1 MKQGFQLKF
10 SQNLSLTPQLQQAIR
25 LLQLSTLELNQEIEM
40 LMQANPLLE
49 RGDASED
56 EYGNATD
63 NSADEI
69 TLNTSSEGSQA
80 NNAES
85 TQDYDQEGVQHNA
98 SNEEAYDAEFSEHST
113 EASQGDL
120 NQSDLSHGD
129 ESSNELNYTEVSKS
143 EVSQNESNSAESMA
157 TESNQKDEAA
167 EFQVEFNDEFD
178 EFSNGSRW
186 DENSTPSDDDSDFR
200 QQETL
205 QISLREHLLSQLKL
219 MPLSARDQ
227 SLALLLVDSINDDGY
242 LVESLEDIIQ
252 EMPLEHEIDLLEIQT
267 ALHLIQHLDPI
278 GVGARSLSECLLLQ
292 LEVLPKTTPHLT
304 LAKRMAQHHLPA
316 LGARDFV
323 KLRKELAC
331 DEVTLK
337 NVQQIITSLNPRPGS
352 AFSIIGSE
360 HFIQHEVIVKKVK
373 GIWLASLNDVVIPK
387 LKINQLYA
395 SILKRNRDSSSQ
407 YLQSQMQEAKWM
419 IKNIQQRFSTIL
431 RVSQAI
437 TDRQRN
443 FFEYGEVAMR
453 PLVLREIADELDLH
467 ESTISRVTT
476 NKYMLTPRGIF
487 ELKYFFG
494 SSVATD
500 TGGTCSATA
509 IRALIKQLVEQENPK
524 KPYSDNQITELLS
537 KQGIVVARRTIAKYR
552 ESLNIAPASLRKSL

>member
-1 MKQGFQLKF
+1 MKQGLHLKF

-25 LLQLSTLELNQEIEM
+25 LLQLSTLELNQEIDV
-40 LMQANPLLE
+40 LMQTNPLLE
-49 RGDASED
+49 RGDDSED
-56 EYGNATD
+56 EYGNVVDHDAEDASLNGSSSLDAPVQDITKTQDSENFDSEFPNQDFQLNATEL
-63 NSADEI
+63 SP
-69 TLNTSSEGSQA
+69 SEA
-80 NNAES
+80 NQLAES
-85 TQDYDQEGVQHNA
+85 SDFEPGSTDFSDTY
-98 SNEEAYDAEFSEHST
+98 SAEF
-113 EASQGDL
+113 D
-120 NQSDLSHGD
+120 
-129 ESSNELNYTEVSKS
+129 
-143 EVSQNESNSAESMA
+143 
-157 TESNQKDEAA
+157 
-167 EFQVEFNDEFD
+167 DEFD

-186 DENSTPSDDDSDFR
+186 DENSAPADDDSDFK

-219 MPLSARDQ
+219 MPLSERDQ
-227 SLALLLVDSINDDGY
+227 TLTLLLVDSINEDGY
-242 LVESLEDIIQ
+242 LEQSLEAVAEQ
-252 EMPLEHEIDLLEIQT
+252 MPPELEIDALELQT
-267 ALHLIQHLDPI
+267 ALRHIQHLDPA
-278 GVGARSLSECLLLQ
+278 GVGARNLSECLLLQ
-292 LEVLPKTTPHLT
+292 LDALPKHTPHLALT
-304 LAKRMAQHHLPA
+304 RLVAEQYLPA
-316 LGARDFV
+316 LGARDFA
-323 KLRKELAC
+323 KLRKELGC
-331 DEVTLK
+331 DESTLK
-337 NVQQIITSLNPRPGS
+337 QVQQLITSLNPRPGA
-352 AFSIIGSE
+352 AFSLIGSE
-360 HFIQHEVIVKKVK
+360 HYIQHEVIVKKVK
-373 GIWLASLNDVVIPK
+373 GIWIASLNESVIPK

-395 SILKRNRDSSSQ
+395 GILKRNRDSSSQ

-437 TDRQRN
+437 VDRQRN
-443 FFEYGEVAMR
+443 FLEYGEVAMK

-500 TGGTCSATA
+500 SGGTCSATA

-524 KPYSDNQITELLS
+524 KPYSDNQITDLLA

>member
-1 MKQGFQLKF
+1 MKQGLQLRF

-25 LLQLSTLELNQEIEM
+25 LLQLSTLELNQEIEL
-40 LMQANPLLE
+40 LMQTNPLLE

-56 EYGNATD
+56 EYGNAAD
-63 NSADEI
+63 NSADEV
-69 TLNTSSEGSQA
+69 TLNTSSDNTHET
-80 NNAES
+80 NAETS
-85 TQDYDQEGVQHNA
+85 QEHDQDYDQDNSQNNT
-98 SNEEAYDAEFSEHST
+98 SNEEVFGAELSERNIDATQS
-113 EASQGDL
+113 EASQ
-120 NQSDLSHGD
+120 NEPKQV
-129 ESSNELNYTEVSKS
+129 ESTSIDANP
-143 EVSQNESNSAESMA
+143 
-157 TESNQKDEAA
+157 KDEPAD
-167 EFQVEFNDEFD
+167 FQAEFNDEFD

-186 DENSTPSDDDSDFR
+186 DENSTPSDDDSDFK

-205 QISLREHLLSQLKL
+205 QVSLREHLLSQLKL
-219 MPLSARDQ
+219 MPLSERDQ
-227 SLALLLVDSINDDGY
+227 SLTLLLVDSINEDGY
-242 LVESLEDIIQ
+242 LVESLEDII
-252 EMPLEHEIDLLEIQT
+252 EEIPLELEIELLEIQT
-267 ALHLIQHLDPI
+267 ALRHIQHLDPI
-278 GVGARSLSECLLLQ
+278 GVGSRNLSECLLLQ
-292 LEVLPKTTPHLT
+292 LEVLPETTPHLA
-304 LAKRMAQHHLPA
+304 LAKLMAKHYLPA

-323 KLRKELAC
+323 KLRKELGC
-331 DEVTLK
+331 DEATLK
-337 NVQQIITSLNPRPGS
+337 NVQQLIVSLNPRPGS

-373 GIWLASLNDVVIPK
+373 GIWIASLNDGVIPK

-443 FFEYGEVAMR
+443 FLEYGEVAMR
-453 PLVLREIADELDLH
+453 PLVLREIAEELDLH

-509 IRALIKQLVEQENPK
+509 IRALIKQLVDQENPK